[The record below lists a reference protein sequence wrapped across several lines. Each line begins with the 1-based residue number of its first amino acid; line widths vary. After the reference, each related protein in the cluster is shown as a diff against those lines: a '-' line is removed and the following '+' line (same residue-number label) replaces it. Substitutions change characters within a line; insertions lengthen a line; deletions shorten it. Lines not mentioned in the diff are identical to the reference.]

1 MDRREERETQGVP
14 RPLPS
19 QVIAVCVGN
28 VCRSPMAY
36 ALLCVALRERG
47 LGVQVSSAGV
57 RACVGLP
64 ADPTSIQLM
73 AERGIDISGHRGR
86 QLLPKQVDAD
96 TLLLVMSDDQAKWI
110 RRQRGRLAPQVAALG
125 EFTVGDIAD
134 PVGGARSQFE
144 RALAEIEEGI
154 EAWFERAWAVSGET
168 GASI

>member
-1 MDRREERETQGVP
+1 MDRRGEREVEFEP

-28 VCRSPMAY
+28 VCRSPMAH
-36 ALLCVALRERG
+36 ALLAVALRERG
-47 LGVQVSSAGV
+47 LGVRVSSAGI

-110 RRQRGRLAPQVAALG
+110 RRQRGRLASQVAALG
-125 EFTVGDIAD
+125 EFTVGDIDD
-134 PVGGARSQFE
+134 PVGGTRGQFE
-144 RALAEIEEGI
+144 RALGEIEEGI
-154 EAWFERAWAVSGET
+154 EAWLARGWAVPREA
-168 GASI
+168 GANS